1 MTIKINTEKMTS
13 NMDINLKK
21 SSTNSIFAA
30 NRLTLMMMKLHTK
43 TLFFLAFIAQINLAH
58 SQSYLT
64 VSKPGYVFFSP
75 TVDFNNAIEMSG
87 KRVEYIDYTPTG
99 QYDGIF
105 KVWTGT
111 RFGYVFRGHV
121 VYNDDYYS
129 IMNNGSVIKSQDME
143 KVKTEESDLKKSL
156 TDISSTL
163 SKEMPISS
171 SINTDVRASI
181 KENITEA
188 GNKELN
194 LHVEYFY
201 EVVKAQMELK
211 TDDYPAGFY
220 TLNSSNAATLTA
232 NFIKKTLENNLKK
245 YITPNRKISLVITGS
260 TDASPVGTKLLYSGE
275 FGNIS
280 DKLYFSDGVL
290 QSINLKTNESI
301 QSNSQLAFLRTQGLR
316 SYIETSIPILKQAS
330 LNFEQRAIVSK
341 GIGAEF
347 RRISVEIII
356 HDAFQKKSE
365 ANKQD
370 LTQLF
375 LKCKNSVFLIY
386 SIDLKG
392 ISQGSGFFV
401 NDKGVAIS
409 NYHVLNSSNFK
420 SSLVVLE
427 DGQEFKIEKI
437 IEENKD
443 LDYVVFKVNNPT
455 NYKFDKVDVSYLN
468 SVIGESIFA
477 IGNPMGL
484 EKTLSEGI
492 VSGFRDSEK
501 YIQTTTPI
509 THGSSGGPLF
519 NKRGEVIGITTSGM
533 GEANLN
539 FAINIKLL
547 KVERFK

>member
-1 MTIKINTEKMTS
+1 
-13 NMDINLKK
+13 
-21 SSTNSIFAA
+21 
-30 NRLTLMMMKLHTK
+30 MKLHLK
-43 TLFFLAFIAQINLAH
+43 TLFVFVLIAKTNTVY

-64 VSKPGYVFFSP
+64 VSNPGYVFFNP
-75 TVDFNNAIEMSG
+75 TVDFSNAVEMSG
-87 KRVEYIDYTPTG
+87 KKVECIEYIPNGDN
-99 QYDGIF
+99 DGIF
-105 KVWTGT
+105 KVWIGN
-111 RFGYVFRGHV
+111 RIGYLFRGHV

-129 IMNNGSVIKSQDME
+129 IMNNGSVIKSQDVE
-143 KVKTEESDLKKSL
+143 NIKAEESELKKSL
-156 TDISSTL
+156 TDISATL
-163 SKEMPISS
+163 SNEVPISP
-171 SINTDVRASI
+171 SISTDVRASI
-181 KENITEA
+181 KEKITET

-245 YITPNRKISLVITGS
+245 YITPSRKISIVITGS
-260 TDASPVGTKLLYSGE
+260 TDASPIGSKLLYTGE

-280 DKLYFSDGVL
+280 DKLYFSDGAL
-290 QSINLKTNESI
+290 QSINLMSNDPV
-301 QSNSQLAFLRTQGLR
+301 QSNSQLAFLRTQGLK
-316 SYIETSIPILKQAS
+316 SYIETSIPVLKQAS

-347 RRISVEIII
+347 RRISVEIVI

-365 ANKQD
+365 SSKQD
-370 LTQLF
+370 LTQLY
-375 LKCKNSVFLIY
+375 LKCKNSVFRII
-386 SIDLKG
+386 SNDRKG
-392 ISQGSGFFV
+392 VSQGSGFFV
-401 NDKGVAIS
+401 NDKGIAIS

-420 SSLVVLE
+420 SSFIVLE
-427 DGQEFKIEKI
+427 DGQEFKIDKV
-437 IEENKD
+437 IEESNE
-443 LDYVVFKVNNPT
+443 LDYSIFKVSNTSNI
-455 NYKFDKVDVSYLN
+455 KFEKADISYLS
-468 SVIGESIFA
+468 SVIGESVFA

-492 VSGFRDSEK
+492 VSGFRNSEK

-509 THGSSGGPLF
+509 TFGSSGGPLF

-533 GEANLN
+533 GEGNLN

-547 KVERFK
+547 KIERFK